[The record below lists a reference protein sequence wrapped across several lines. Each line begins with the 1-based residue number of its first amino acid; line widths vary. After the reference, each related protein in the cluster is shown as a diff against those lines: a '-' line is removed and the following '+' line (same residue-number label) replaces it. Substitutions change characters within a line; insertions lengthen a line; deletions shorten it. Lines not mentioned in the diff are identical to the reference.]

1 MSTRK
6 SRLPGG
12 KQRERLRRDID
23 AKRQDVAHAL
33 DVLRAGAHREFAFL
47 PKGEKWLLPSVAFA
61 LGVAL
66 AGGSKSKSS
75 AGGYRPP
82 GSTVKDVGPA
92 DAGPSGDAGK
102 EDAGPG
108 EGEKGD

>member
-6 SRLPGG
+6 SKLPGG

-75 AGGYRPP
+75 TGRHGPQE
-82 GSTVKDVGPA
+82 STAKDVGPA
-92 DAGPSGDAGK
+92 ADEPPADGASKD
-102 EDAGPG
+102 
-108 EGEKGD
+108 

>member
-6 SRLPGG
+6 SKLPGR
-12 KQRERLRRDID
+12 KKRERLRQDID

-61 LGVAL
+61 LGAAL

-75 AGGYRPP
+75 AGGYRPTESSP
-82 GSTVKDVGPA
+82 KDVGPSEDEPRDEQA
-92 DAGPSGDAGK
+92 QDAAPQD
-102 EDAGPG
+102 D
-108 EGEKGD
+108 